1 MEISVSD
8 IAKVT
13 GGEFIG
19 DESALRRIVSGLTWD
34 SRTIMPD
41 NAFLAMPGLRVDGN
55 DFIRG
60 AIQRGAGVVI
70 CTRMP
75 SDNVIAV
82 AGEFACPMV
91 VVDDGVDA
99 LEKIAGFWRDKL
111 HAIVIGVT
119 GSTGKTST
127 KDFLRSVFSQR
138 FKTAATQGNQNN
150 EIGVPAT
157 ILAADED
164 TEVLIVELGMRGMHQ
179 IEHLC
184 TFVKPS
190 IAVVTNIGVSH
201 MELLGSRENIV
212 RAKSELLSAL
222 PDTGFAVL
230 NADDEFT
237 PLLESFAHLE
247 ERGVTVH
254 GYGFSPEAEIR
265 AQNVSYDAEARAS
278 FEVVTPS
285 ADPVSLTLPIPG
297 KHNVLNALA
306 AYAAGLNMG
315 VAPDDIARGLAEAE
329 SSGMRMEIVHTPD
342 GITIVNDAY
351 NANPDSMRA
360 SISTLATLE
369 GTGRRIAVLGDMGEL
384 GSDEYQLHV
393 DVGTFAAQAG
403 LDMLVCIGTLS
414 VGIKSGALA
423 ADMDTACVKSFTGV
437 EEARQFLEKYVQEGD
452 IVLVKASRFMEL
464 ERIVKGIMH
473 A

>member
-13 GGEFIG
+13 GGQFIG

-41 NAFLAMPGLRVDGN
+41 NVFLAMPGLRVDGN

-60 AIQRGAGVVI
+60 AIQRGAGVIV

-75 SDNVIAV
+75 SDNVVAV

-91 VVDDGVDA
+91 VVDDGIDA

-190 IAVVTNIGVSH
+190 IAIVTNIGVSH
-201 MELLGSRENIV
+201 MELLGSRENIAH
-212 RAKSELLSAL
+212 AKSELLSAL

-237 PLLESFAHLE
+237 PLLEGFAHLE
-247 ERGVTVH
+247 ERGVIVH
-254 GYGFSPEAEIR
+254 SYGFSPEAEVH
-265 AQNVSYDAEARAS
+265 AQDVSYDAEARAS

-285 ADPVSLTLPIPG
+285 ADPVPVTLSIPG
-297 KHNVLNALA
+297 KHNVSNALA

-315 VAPDDIARGLAEAE
+315 IVPEDIARGLAEAKA
-329 SSGMRMEIVHTPD
+329 SGMRMEIMHTPD

-360 SISTLATLE
+360 SISTLSTLE

-393 DVGTFAAQAG
+393 DVGTFAAQAD

-423 ADMDTACVKSFTGV
+423 ADMDTARVKSFTGV
-437 EEARQFLEKYVQEGD
+437 EEAQQFLEKYVREGD

-473 A
+473 E